1 MQILTHIEIIKSY
14 YEKPL
19 VNTIY
24 YIQYLSARTDIHI
37 IWNLGRKKLKI
48 TLKLRWWKMNDFLAV
63 LTNLQ
68 IKRNKKQKQPEGIV
82 GRRLMDLLLVLQ
94 MTQVCS

>member
-1 MQILTHIEIIKSY
+1 
-14 YEKPL
+14 
-19 VNTIY
+19 
-24 YIQYLSARTDIHI
+24 
-37 IWNLGRKKLKI
+37 
-48 TLKLRWWKMNDFLAV
+48 MNDFLAV